1 MTGMIDWATT
11 RARMIFAFVLL
22 SLTAGALAY
31 TNLPKEGEPDIDV
44 PVLVVRAPLP
54 GVAAEDAEK
63 LLVRPLEQQL
73 RELEG
78 LKNLNATAAEGM
90 AIVVLE
96 FEFGWDKAATIAET
110 RDKVDR
116 AKADFPSAA
125 QEPVISEIN
134 FSEFPI
140 LVVSLSG
147 NVPER
152 TLFRIADALQA
163 EVEGLPQVLEA
174 GLAGYR
180 EEMLEVLIDPLM
192 LEAYNVTAQ
201 ELLAVVTNNNQLV
214 AAGEVTNG
222 SGAYSVKI
230 PSSFDDPQD
239 VYNLPVK
246 VNGDRVITLG
256 DLAEIRLTFEDAAG
270 TARYNGEPT
279 VALQVVKR
287 KGVNL
292 IDTVAL
298 VRDTVNAQVA
308 TWPAEMQEAV
318 EVNFSMD
325 ESTNVADMVSQLEAS
340 VLTAIALVMI
350 VVLAT
355 LGMRSALLVG
365 FAIPTSFLLTFAVF
379 GALNFPV
386 SNIVMF
392 GLILAVGMLV
402 DGAIVVV
409 EYADKRISEGV
420 GPMQAYGAAAK
431 RMFWPIVSS
440 TATTLCA
447 FLPMLFWPGIP
458 GEFMGMLPVTLIF
471 VLSASLVV
479 ALLYLPVVGGV
490 AGRLSRFFEATGAQ
504 LRNAVPKWV
513 RLLALVLLGVVL
525 FVGFSL
531 LMGGQSVP
539 GLMLMVVAMMA
550 LSVIG
555 ASLKQARVAEVETA
569 GYHRRPAG
577 RVIQFIVGNPVMPLV
592 TILGVVG
599 FAFMVTFVIFPQN
612 SNGVEFFVETEPER
626 AVAQIRARGN
636 LSLEEKDR
644 LVRQAEQAMQGVEG
658 VESIF
663 AFAGDGGLNQNGG
676 GAAVPQDT
684 IGQIQIELESWR
696 VRGDG
701 NDILDALQARFD
713 QIPGIIVE
721 LNEQAQGPADGKP
734 VHLRIKG
741 DNWEELL
748 VAAGQA
754 RAKFDATPGLTSI
767 EDSRPLPGIDWQI
780 NVDVEAAGRYGADV
794 ATVGAMVQLVTRGIL
809 LDTMR
814 TETSDEEVEIRVR
827 FPEEARLLSTLDTL
841 RVRTPDGLVPLSNFI
856 TREPVPKLAE
866 INRIN
871 TERYFDVLAD
881 VEPGKT
887 LIELVY
893 PLPDDA
899 DPDASPETRALA
911 FGDVADDE
919 ARSDLT
925 IAADVPRFFGLFTS
939 EVVTSYRVDTW
950 LDGMT
955 QSAIQS
961 AVDDGAKVHVT
972 PLNANV
978 LIDQLT
984 TWLEEEANLPP
995 TLTTEWTGD
1004 REEQEESGAFL
1015 MQAMLGALGLMFVIL
1030 LAQFNSLY
1038 NSIAVLLAVIFSV
1051 VGVLIGMMVMGQPF
1065 SIIMTGTGIVALA
1078 GIVVNNNIV
1087 LIDTYQEYS
1096 RFMPKL
1102 EAIVR
1107 TVEAR
1112 LRPVFLTTV
1121 TTMAGLAPM
1130 MFAVSIDFA
1139 NGGYSIG
1146 APTALWWTQLATAV
1160 VFGLGTATVLTL
1172 VFTPAVLALRVW
1184 IGFLVFGRTT
1194 FDKAS
1199 DTKTRRNDRDLVR
1212 AARKRRNKGD
1222 IVWTDID
1229 LRPDLEIP
1237 HQPAGPHLSAAE

>member
-1 MTGMIDWATT
+1 MTGMIDWATG
-11 RARMIFAFVLL
+11 RARMIFAFVFL
-22 SLTAGALAY
+22 SLAAGALAY

-63 LLVRPLEQQL
+63 LLIKPLEQQL

-78 LKNLNATAAEGM
+78 LKNITATAAEGM

-96 FEFGWDKAATIAET
+96 FEFGWDKPATIAET

-116 AKADFPSAA
+116 AKGDFPSGA

-152 TLFRIADALQA
+152 TLFRIADSLQS

-180 EEMLEVLIDPLM
+180 DEMLEVLIDPLR

-201 ELLAVVTNNNQLV
+201 ELLAVVVNNNQLV

-222 SGAYSVKI
+222 TGAYSVKI

-239 VYNLPVK
+239 VYDLPVK
-246 VNGDRVITLG
+246 VNGDSVITLG
-256 DLAEIRLTFEDAAG
+256 DLAEIRLTFEDTAG

-292 IDTVAL
+292 IDTVNL
-298 VRDTVNAQVA
+298 VRDTVNAQVDQ
-308 TWPAEMQEAV
+308 WPVEMQEAV
-318 EVNFSMD
+318 QVNFSMD
-325 ESTNVADMVSQLEAS
+325 ESTNVDDMVKQLEAS

-409 EYADKRISEGV
+409 EYADKRIAEGD

-490 AGRLSRFFEATGAQ
+490 AGQISQILEKTGHTV
-504 LRNAVPKWV
+504 RNTVPKFLRIV
-513 RLLALVLLGVVL
+513 ALGVLGVVL
-525 FVGFSL
+525 FFGFSM
-531 LMGGQSVP
+531 LMSGASLP
-539 GLMLMVVAMMA
+539 GLVVMIASMMA
-550 LSVIG
+550 LSIVG
-555 ASLKQARVAEVETA
+555 ASLKSNRPVAVEQA
-569 GYHRRPAG
+569 GYRRNFAG
-577 RVIQFIVGNPVMPLV
+577 RIIQFVVGNPIMPIV

-599 FAFMVTFVIFPQN
+599 FAFLITFVVFPKN
-612 SNGVEFFVETEPER
+612 SNGVEFFVTTEPER
-626 AVAQIRARGN
+626 AVAYVRARGN

-644 LVRQAEQAMQGVEG
+644 LVMQAENAMKNVDG

-663 AFAGDGGLNQNGG
+663 AFAGDGGLDQNGG
-676 GAAVPQDT
+676 GAAIPKDT

-701 NDILDALQARFD
+701 NDILDELQARFD

-721 LNEQAQGPADGKP
+721 LTEQAQGPADGKP
-734 VHLRIKG
+734 LHLRIKG
-741 DNWEELL
+741 EDFNDLIL
-748 VAAGQA
+748 AATKI
-754 RAKFDATPGLTSI
+754 RAKFDATPGLI
-767 EDSRPLPGIDWQI
+767 DQEDSLPLPGIDWQI

-794 ATVGAMVQLVTRGIL
+794 ATVGGMVQLVTRGIL

-814 TETSDEEVEIRVR
+814 TQTSDEEVEIRVR
-827 FPEEARLLSTLDTL
+827 FPEEQRLLSTLDTL
-841 RVRTPDGLVPLSNFI
+841 RVRTPEGLIPLANFI
-856 TREPVPKLAE
+856 TREPVPKLGE

-871 TERYFDVLAD
+871 TQRYFDVLAD
-881 VEPGKT
+881 VPPG
-887 LIELVY
+887 V
-893 PLPDDA
+893 
-899 DPDASPETRALA
+899 
-911 FGDVADDE
+911 
-919 ARSDLT
+919 
-925 IAADVPRFFGLFTS
+925 
-939 EVVTSYRVDTW
+939 
-950 LDGMT
+950 
-955 QSAIQS
+955 
-961 AVDDGAKVHVT
+961 
-972 PLNANV
+972 NV
-978 LIDQLT
+978 NDMINEIT
-984 TWLEEEANLPP
+984 TWLEEEADLPA

-1015 MQAMLGALGLMFVIL
+1015 MKAMLGALGLMFVIL
-1030 LAQFNSLY
+1030 LAQFNSFY
-1038 NSIAVLLAVIFSV
+1038 NSVAVLLAVIFSV

-1096 RFMPKL
+1096 RYMPRL

-1139 NGGYSIG
+1139 NGGYSTG

-1184 IGFLVFGRTT
+1184 VSFGLFGRTS
-1194 FDKAS
+1194 FEKSNSVEGRILDNALMRS
-1199 DTKTRRNDRDLVR
+1199 ARRVRDT
-1212 AARKRRNKGD
+1212 GD
-1222 IVWTDID
+1222 IVWTDTD
-1229 LRPDLEIP
+1229 LMPDL
-1237 HQPAGPHLSAAE
+1237 QPPSRPVAPHLSAAE